1 MSWTILSPSN
11 VWGGVRPTSF
21 LMFLFTEKGARLV
34 LFLYLHQ
41 VELISVLNYCL
52 LKVCRILLN
61 DAWGS
66 LCIMN
71 SCYVDYTSDIY
82 ISVKESCYFL
92 WIIARVEN
100 YSFEYL
106 AWTWTLLCNLVLWS
120 VYTYLL
126 FSLMM
131 KVVLFLY
138 GM

>member
-1 MSWTILSPSN
+1 MWSKYSYDLDNLLAFRHWPTFFCIYIKWSWFQYSI
-11 VWGGVRPTSF
+11 
-21 LMFLFTEKGARLV
+21 
-34 LFLYLHQ
+34 
-41 VELISVLNYCL
+41 YCF